1 MSAPIPHPTP
11 QPVARA
17 RGLSVAYHAEPVLR
31 GIDLSVPAGV
41 VMGVVGPNGSGKS
54 TLLKAMLGLVPRLT
68 GQVEFFGEPLDRVRR
83 RVGYM
88 PQHTSV
94 DWDFPTTVADVV
106 TMGTYGSL
114 GLFRRPG
121 RKEHARAREAMDRTG
136 ITNLADRQIG
146 QLSGGQ
152 RQRVFLS
159 RTLAQDPDLYLMD
172 EPFQGVDIVSQ
183 QAIVDVLHDLRAQG
197 RTIVLVHHDLGT
209 VPDYCDRVTLL
220 NSGRLIASGALDE
233 VFTGENLRITYGLPT
248 DGPGLPWGASR

>member
-1 MSAPIPHPTP
+1 
-11 QPVARA
+11 
-17 RGLSVAYHAEPVLR
+17 
-31 GIDLSVPAGV
+31 
-41 VMGVVGPNGSGKS
+41 
-54 TLLKAMLGLVPRLT
+54 MLGLVPRLT
-68 GQVEFFGEPLDRVRR
+68 GRVDFFGGPLDRVRH

-106 TMGTYGSL
+106 TMGTHGSL

-121 RKEHARAREAMDRTG
+121 RKERARAREAMARTG
-136 ITNLADRQIG
+136 ITDLADRQIG

-183 QAIVDVLHDLRAQG
+183 QAIVDVLHDLRARG

-209 VPDYCDRVTLL
+209 VPGYCDRVTLL
-220 NSGRLIASGALDE
+220 NSGRLVASGEIDE
-233 VFTGENLRITYGLPT
+233 VFTGQNLRITYGLPA
-248 DGPGLPWGASR
+248 DGPGLPWEAGQ

>member
-1 MSAPIPHPTP
+1 MSAPVPHPTP

-54 TLLKAMLGLVPRLT
+54 TLIKAMLGLVPRLT

-220 NSGRLIASGALDE
+220 NSGQLIASGALDE

>member
-220 NSGRLIASGALDE
+220 NSGQLIASGALDE

>member
-183 QAIVDVLHDLRAQG
+183 QAIVDVLHVLRAQG

-220 NSGRLIASGALDE
+220 NSGRLVASGALDE

>member
-54 TLLKAMLGLVPRLT
+54 TLIKAMLGLVPRLT

-220 NSGRLIASGALDE
+220 NSGQLIASGALDE

>member
-1 MSAPIPHPTP
+1 MSAPVPHPTP

-121 RKEHARAREAMDRTG
+121 RKEYARAREAMDRTG

-183 QAIVDVLHDLRAQG
+183 QAIVDVLHVLRAQG

-220 NSGRLIASGALDE
+220 NSGRLVASGTLDE

>member
-31 GIDLSVPAGV
+31 GIDLHVPAGGG
-41 VMGVVGPNGSGKS
+41 MGVVGPNGSGKS

-220 NSGRLIASGALDE
+220 NSGQLIASGALDE
-233 VFTGENLRITYGLPT
+233 VFTGENLRITYGLPI
-248 DGPGLPWGASR
+248 DGPGLPRGASR

>member
-1 MSAPIPHPTP
+1 MSAPVPHPTP

-220 NSGRLIASGALDE
+220 NSGQLIASGALDE